1 MCDAGG
7 LVGERKMENQD
18 GGGGEGHLEMANAE
32 IGARVDLH

>member
-18 GGGGEGHLEMANAE
+18 GGGGGHLEMANAE